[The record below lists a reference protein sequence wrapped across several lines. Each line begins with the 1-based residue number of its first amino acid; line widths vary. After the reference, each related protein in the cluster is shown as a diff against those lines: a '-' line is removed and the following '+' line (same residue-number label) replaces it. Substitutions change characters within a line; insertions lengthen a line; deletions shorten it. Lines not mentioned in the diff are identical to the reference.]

1 MGQPLE
7 RDVVRGYSYLIIIL
21 LAIVQGIVIAATMS
35 YSIRSDS
42 QLDATTVYLP
52 MLLAIFVPSVVSYL
66 ITNAKSVIFYLSIA
80 LTIALTCWI
89 NFWHSQ
95 DFKNA
100 ADANPIVAF
109 ITLTVLLFFMLPWM
123 QLLHMTRSWRINYNC
138 LMGLYI
144 KNTFLGVLAAAIGGL
159 LTLIVKLASFLF
171 GIVNLHFLSD
181 FLDNDV
187 IYWVSFAIGFNIS
200 LAFLRASFD
209 IQLSNFASFIAR
221 FFLPLLNVVAII
233 FLGGFVISSFSGLPS
248 AGLGSAVMLWFII
261 LNLIFINF
269 VYGDGSTLYQFRKGL
284 NAFVLI
290 NILLLNVFSGL
301 SLYGILVRV
310 NQYSWSV
317 ERLYAFTIALFLAL
331 VVFAYSLAIIRKKT
345 TWMTSLGAINKIGIL
360 SLIAII
366 LIINSPIANFKTIT
380 INSIVAGVNNGKI
393 KVNSSLAYD
402 LKQLGAEGKL
412 AFEQLN
418 SNPEYQR
425 LFKISPYAEEPRKS
439 LKEVLVQAKNSPTLP
454 DSWFSLG
461 DDLSSAWYCTSKHD
475 PYSCLGFMA
484 DVNQDGQDEVVM
496 CHSYSTSLAIECNI
510 WRQTNQSWDVAD
522 TQTLA
527 FDTVQKKDDAWD
539 NLLNGKFTLAPKE
552 WLNIAPAP

>member
-233 FLGGFVISSFSGLPS
+233 FLVGFVISSFSGLPS

-418 SNPEYQR
+418 SNPEYQK